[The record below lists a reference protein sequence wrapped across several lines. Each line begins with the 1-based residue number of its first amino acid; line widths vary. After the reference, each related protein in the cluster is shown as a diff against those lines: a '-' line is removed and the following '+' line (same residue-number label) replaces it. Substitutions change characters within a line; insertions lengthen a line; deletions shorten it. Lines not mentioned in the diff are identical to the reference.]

1 MTLRRREALLG
12 LGLSLIMP
20 LSARAV
26 PLAPRRLSLKN
37 QNTGETF
44 QGPYCDDG
52 GPIPE
57 ALADLTIFLRDF
69 HANKLGPVD
78 VGVLN
83 FLNDVMD
90 AVGVTQ
96 ATVLSGYR
104 TKETNARLR
113 ARSFGVAEN
122 SMHIV
127 GRAIDVSFDG
137 KLDAAERT
145 ARAMGRGGVGWY
157 PQSHFMHL
165 DSGPVRSWQL
175 GGAHL
180 MAGVEVNGVF
190 LPHYHRPPGG
200 LPVVIRGSVPHLK

>member
-1 MTLRRREALLG
+1 MTLRRRDALLG

-20 LSARAV
+20 LSARAM
-26 PLAPRRLSLKN
+26 PQPPRRLSLKN

-44 QGPYCDDG
+44 QGPYCDAA

-83 FLNDVMD
+83 FLDDVMD
-90 AVGVTQ
+90 AVGATQ

-127 GRAIDVSFDG
+127 GRAIDVSLDG
-137 KLDAAERT
+137 KLEAAQRT

-200 LPVVIRGSVPHLK
+200 LPIVIRGAVPHLK